1 MKLGV
6 LAIATAMA
14 LGVNARKH
22 NARRHNHQ
30 ALHAERDLD
39 LTTGSAPEV
48 TCGCTTI
55 YYTVTS
61 EATRKFEGFNLC
73 KTRY

>member
-1 MKLGV
+1 MKVGV
-6 LAIATAMA
+6 LAVAAAMA
-14 LGVNARKH
+14 LSVHAGKH

-30 ALHAERDLD
+30 AFHAERDLV

-55 YYTVTS
+55 YYTVTG
-61 EATRKFEGFNLC
+61 EPTRKFESFDLC